1 MEHTG
6 NHITLCGT
14 LRALPEYSHSNHER
28 RFFRFELEVERLSGT
43 ADVLPVMAAE
53 DVLMEADLFA
63 GGRFLVEGQ
72 IRSFNSRAE
81 SGRRL
86 IISVFAESVTTTE
99 QPPQNDAVLTG
110 TICKPPIYRRTPLGR
125 EICDVMLAVP
135 RQPCLGLRE
144 FVCYFEESDGSRPP
158 IDVSMDLGLM
168 VYDVFDLHDEQVR
181 KVTKPKISL
190 YHAVMEHGVIRV
202 PDYDSEDVLKGGTA
216 AC

>member
-110 TICKPPIYRRTPLGR
+110 AICKPPIYRRTPLGR

-135 RQPCLGLRE
+135 RQYQRTDYIPCILWGRSAQEAASALPGSKLHVTGRLQSRDYIKVIDGESFTRTAYELSVTEAE
-144 FVCYFEESDGSRPP
+144 FLAE
-158 IDVSMDLGLM
+158 
-168 VYDVFDLHDEQVR
+168 
-181 KVTKPKISL
+181 
-190 YHAVMEHGVIRV
+190 
-202 PDYDSEDVLKGGTA
+202 PDFSE
-216 AC
+216 

>member
-1 MEHTG
+1 MIFLIFTL
-6 NHITLCGT
+6 LCGVIYT
-14 LRALPEYSHSNHER
+14 GVVTGIAQLIFSDNANGSIIEVDGKKYGCELLGQQYTDEERTQRQTQVLKNVRYRIRARICPRPLYAGSLEQLYRQAMR
-28 RFFRFELEVERLSGT
+28 R
-43 ADVLPVMAAE
+43 
-53 DVLMEADLFA
+53 
-63 GGRFLVEGQ
+63 
-72 IRSFNSRAE
+72 IRSGKTF
-81 SGRRL
+81 
-86 IISVFAESVTTTE
+86 
-99 QPPQNDAVLTG
+99 
-110 TICKPPIYRRTPLGR
+110 
-125 EICDVMLAVP
+125 M
-135 RQPCLGLRE
+135 QPCLGLRE